1 MSNDEK
7 NDLENQQND
16 QKETH
21 VFETE
26 VIDSGIGISE
36 DRQKMLFIPF
46 MELKMKQNL
55 AQVKDHNIGMGLG
68 CS

>member
-7 NDLENQQND
+7 NDLENQGND
-16 QKETH
+16 QNETH

-46 MELKMKQNL
+46 LELKMK
-55 AQVKDHNIGMGLG
+55 
-68 CS
+68 

>member
-1 MSNDEK
+1 MIVLDCKPIQNISINDEK
-7 NDLENQQND
+7 NDLENLQNE

-46 MELKMKQNL
+46 MELKMK
-55 AQVKDHNIGMGLG
+55 
-68 CS
+68 